1 MRQIIMAVLVLL
13 LGPGTGHAAV
23 TDSAGMEW
31 TLDTE
36 ARKQGSPMAWI
47 PDGTFPMGNRE
58 GALKGRPMHEVYLY
72 AFYMDIYEVTTAH
85 YAQFLAAVGSNH
97 PDLVPMLWEQ
107 VNVASHGDR
116 AVVGVTWK
124 AAETYCAW
132 AGKRLPSEA
141 EWEKAARGTDGRHYP
156 WGNEVPTSS
165 RANYDKPVWHDRD
178 IYTDGLKPVGSYEA
192 GKSPYGMYDM
202 AGNAAEWVSD
212 WYDEKYYAVSPASNP
227 PGPDRGKQKVLRGGS
242 FGDAAVV
249 LQSSSRESYFP
260 IDKGPDVG
268 IRCARDG
275 F

>member
-1 MRQIIMAVLVLL
+1 MRHIMAVMILL
-13 LGPGTGHAAV
+13 FGLGTGHAAV
-23 TDSAGMEW
+23 TESAGLEW
-31 TLDTE
+31 TLDAE
-36 ARKQGSPMAWI
+36 VRKQASPMAWI
-47 PDGTFPMGNRE
+47 PDGAFPMGNQG
-58 GALKGRPMHEVYLY
+58 GAAKGRPVHQVYLY

-85 YAQFLAAVGSNH
+85 YAKFLAAAGPNH

-107 VNVASHGDR
+107 VNLASHGDR

-141 EWEKAARGTDGRHYP
+141 EWEKAARGADGRQYP
-156 WGNEVPTSS
+156 WGNDVPTSS

-192 GKSPYGMYDM
+192 GRSPYGIYDM
-202 AGNAAEWVSD
+202 AGNVAEWVSD
-212 WYDEKYYAVSPASNP
+212 WYDEKYYVISPASNP
-227 PGPDRGKQKVLRGGS
+227 SGPALGKQKVLRGGS

-260 IDKGPDVG
+260 VDKGPYVG
-268 IRCARDG
+268 IRCAKDA